1 MKEQRVI
8 KFRAWDKESACM
20 RDVVEINFKSKH
32 FDLMLSDPTPSA
44 PDNWVLR
51 KFDDA
56 IIMSFTGL
64 LDKAGNE
71 IYEGDIRREEIEN
84 DDGDEVYYCVM
95 TYITEWS
102 MFAWLSV
109 THGEYDAYLSKG
121 AEVLD
126 TVMYWSYPAGQED
139 QNKVTVC
146 GNLHQHKHLIE

>member
-8 KFRAWDKESACM
+8 KFRAWDIQNERMVYEPDCF
-20 RDVVEINFKSKH
+20 E
-32 FDLMLSDPTPSA
+32 PSFVDEAAIA
-44 PDNWVLR
+44 PYIFYETWQDR
-51 KFDDA
+51 EDG
-56 IIMSFTGL
+56 IRRPCYIMQFTGL
-64 LDKAGNE
+64 LDKEGNE

-121 AEVLD
+121 ADVLD

-146 GNLHQHKHLIE
+146 GNIHQHKTPH